1 MGVIKKNVFFSFL
14 YCQNAN
20 SLLVSARPS
29 ERGAVAQ
36 LVRAPACHVG
46 GRGFKSRPLRH
57 SLRFFRLF
65 VFVFQ
70 CFCKRLLGSKKPF
83 CIDGEK
89 PAATITTMNSPAKES
104 SIFPSRFCCREKLS
118 LSACFTFLRRQR
130 GKKSWSCSKTQ
141 TVFWKKQSLG
151 FVISSV
157 ILLPSRIF

>member
-1 MGVIKKNVFFSFL
+1 MRIS
-14 YCQNAN
+14 
-20 SLLVSARPS
+20 LVSARPS

-57 SLRFFRLF
+57 SLRFFTLF

-70 CFCKRLLGSKKPF
+70 CFCKRLLGSKKPY

-104 SIFPSRFCCREKLS
+104 SIFLSRFCCREKLS

-130 GKKSWSCSKTQ
+130 GKIRDHAQKLKLFLGKSSH
-141 TVFWKKQSLG
+141 FD
-151 FVISSV
+151 
-157 ILLPSRIF
+157 LLYLA

>member
-1 MGVIKKNVFFSFL
+1 MWIS
-14 YCQNAN
+14 
-20 SLLVSARPS
+20 LVSRRPS

-89 PAATITTMNSPAKES
+89 PNATITTMNSTAKES
-104 SIFPSRFCCREKLS
+104 SIFLSRFCCREKLS
-118 LSACFTFLRRQR
+118 LSAWQFRCFLGRIPAKFLCQP
-130 GKKSWSCSKTQ
+130 TL
-141 TVFWKKQSLG
+141 FSLVRA
-151 FVISSV
+151 FTSMS
-157 ILLPSRIF
+157 ILRCRSR